1 MRNNKE
7 YITPEIDVWEVI
19 VEQGF
24 INSMEDPDL
33 NDEIEW

>member
-7 YITPEIDVWEVI
+7 YITPEIDAYEVI